1 MIDEPFT
8 GRSDRV
14 TLRDVAQEAGVSI
27 KTVSRVVNREPLVN
41 PTTAARVAEVAER
54 LGYRPNELARSLKGK
69 ASRTIGLIIADIS
82 NPFFADVCQAVEQ
95 VARQRGYS
103 VVLCASAE
111 NVEAEQEY
119 VGILTSRRVDG
130 LLLVPAPE
138 GHGYLKKEQAAGLSI
153 VALDRPA
160 DGIETDVVMVDNRSA
175 AREATEHLIGRH
187 HKRIAFIGDDQRIF
201 TARERFEGYVEAL
214 EVAGLEAICQ
224 LGVGSVSS
232 AEKATEDLLALPD
245 RPTAFFAG
253 NSLMTA
259 GVLQAIEKADLNIPE
274 DVAFVGF
281 DDFELLSVLRPNLT
295 LVRQPTRDIGRK
307 AAELLFDRLDGKA
320 KPETHHLI
328 LPTELVVR
336 ESSGHQLPDG

>member
-1 MIDEPFT
+1 MINESST
-8 GRSDRV
+8 GQAGRV

-41 PTTAARVAEVAER
+41 SETAARVAEIAER

-103 VVLCASAE
+103 VVLCASGE
-111 NVEAEQEY
+111 DVEAEQEY

-138 GHGYLKKEQAAGLSI
+138 GHGYLKKEQAAGLPI

-160 DGIETDVVMVDNRSA
+160 EGIETDVVMVENRSA
-175 AREATEHLIGRH
+175 AREATEHLIGRKH
-187 HKRIAFIGDDQRIF
+187 RRIAFVGDDQRIF
-201 TARERFEGYVEAL
+201 TARERLEGYMEAL
-214 EVAGLEAICQ
+214 KAAELEPIYK
-224 LGVGSVSS
+224 LGVGSISS
-232 AEKATEDLLALPD
+232 AEKATESLLALPN

-253 NSLMTA
+253 NSVMTA
-259 GVLQAIEKADLNIPE
+259 GVLCAVEKAELRIPE
-274 DVAFVGF
+274 DMAFVGF
-281 DDFELLSVLRPNLT
+281 DDFELLSILRSNLT
-295 LVRQPTRDIGRK
+295 LVRQPTRELGRK

-320 KPETHHLI
+320 HPETQHLI
-328 LPTELVVR
+328 LPTELVIR
-336 ESSGHQLPDG
+336 ESSGY